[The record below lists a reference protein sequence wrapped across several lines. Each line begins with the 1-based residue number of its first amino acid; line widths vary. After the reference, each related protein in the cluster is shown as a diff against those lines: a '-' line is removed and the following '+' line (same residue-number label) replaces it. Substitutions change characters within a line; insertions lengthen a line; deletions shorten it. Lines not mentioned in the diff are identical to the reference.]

1 MADRL
6 QTFAVNSEIAS
17 VFLNEEQDLAN
28 VMRPATST
36 TLSSMQ
42 GGIEGRIYQATA
54 DLTTGNLIVIDS
66 GAISI
71 VVAGALTTGTLDW
84 SDREVRGSFR
94 AMTGATQYPGGAND
108 YQFDAGTVYWFWGYL
123 GLGAL
128 NGASGQV
135 SAGNAP
141 VPAAGTS
148 WACLVTTNVWLYLD
162 AADGKLKLY
171 NNTGSTLRSPTLWIE
186 ASGPTGARP

>member
-6 QTFAVNSEIAS
+6 ETFAINSQISA
-17 VFLNEEQDLAN
+17 VYLNEGQDLAN

-36 TLSSMQ
+36 ALASMQ
-42 GGIEGRIYQATA
+42 GGIEGRVYQATA
-54 DLTTGNLIVIDS
+54 DLLTGTLIVIDS
-66 GAISI
+66 GSI
-71 VVAGALTTGTLDW
+71 AVVSGGALTTGTLDW

-94 AMTGATQYPGGAND
+94 AMSGATQYPGGAND
-108 YQFDAGTVYWFWGYL
+108 YQFDAGTVYNFWGYL
-123 GLGAL
+123 GQGAL

-135 SAGNAP
+135 SAGNPP

-148 WACLVTTNVWLYLD
+148 WACLITANVWLYYD

-171 NNTGSTLRSPTLWIE
+171 NDTGSTLRTPTLWIE
-186 ASGPTGARP
+186 ATGQTGARP